1 MTKLH
6 NMRTIKERYRP
17 ISIRKFPDSLRERMY
32 QIKINTQNSATLET
46 ILIEAVNNGLPEIER
61 RTSFKIPDVVF
72 DPEED
77 YCNE

>member
-1 MTKLH
+1 
-6 NMRTIKERYRP
+6 
-17 ISIRKFPDSLRERMY
+17 MY